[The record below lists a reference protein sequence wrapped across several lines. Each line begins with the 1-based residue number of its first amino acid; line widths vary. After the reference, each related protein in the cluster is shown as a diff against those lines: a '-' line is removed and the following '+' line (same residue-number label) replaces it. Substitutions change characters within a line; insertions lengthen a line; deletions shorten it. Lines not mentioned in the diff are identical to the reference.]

1 MSLKLNIVVTST
13 RPGRVGDKLGAW
25 IADFARA
32 EGSFDVTLVDL
43 ADLDLPLFNEASHP
57 RLGQYEHEHTRK
69 WSALTDAADAYVF
82 VLPEYDHVAPA
93 SFVNAVQYL
102 SKEWAYK
109 AASFVSYGGIS
120 GGVRSVETAKG
131 LLTTLK
137 VMPLIDQVIVPMVGQ
152 FIKDGAF
159 VPNDIQVAG
168 ADAMLK
174 ELKKWAEAL
183 KPLRA
188 A

>member
-25 IADFARA
+25 IADFAKA

-43 ADLDLPLFNEASHP
+43 ADLDLPLFNEPNHP
-57 RLGQYEHEHTRK
+57 RLGKYEYEHTK
-69 WSALTDAADAYVF
+69 TWSALTDAADAFVF
-82 VLPEYDHVAPA
+82 VLPEYNHAAPPT
-93 SFVNAVQYL
+93 FVNAIDFL
-102 SKEWAYK
+102 SKEWNYK
-109 AASFVSYGGIS
+109 AAGFVSYGGIS
-120 GGVRSVETAKG
+120 GGVRAVETAKG
-131 LLTTLK
+131 VLTTVK
-137 VMPLIDQVIVPMVGQ
+137 VMPLIDQVIVPMVAQ
-152 FIKDGAF
+152 YIKDGAF
-159 VPNDIQVAG
+159 VPNEIHTAG